1 MVVEVF
7 MVTSK
12 SIKKLISNYSNG
24 KYSHAFLVET
34 NNLDKC
40 LSDIKEFIKVLNCPH
55 VFSENCNKSCN
66 LCKLIDLNNLPS
78 IIIVRPDGMS
88 IKKNQLLEVQ
98 EKFSTK
104 PVYSKFNVYII
115 CNAEL
120 MNDSSANSI
129 LKFLEEP
136 EDNIIGFYLTENK
149 EQILST
155 IKSRCEIIKAI
166 YEEDNV
172 INEELIKIANN
183 YLQSILKN
191 EELIINK
198 EYLLPL
204 SLTRAQIE
212 QIFKIIFNY
221 YLDFNK
227 GKYFPGN
234 ILNENILLSELTLK
248 KQIVII
254 EKVLSMI
261 KFNVNIELLLDYF
274 IIEMRKASD

>member
-1 MVVEVF
+1 M
-7 MVTSK
+7 
-12 SIKKLISNYSNG
+12 
-24 KYSHAFLVET
+24 
-34 NNLDKC
+34 
-40 LSDIKEFIKVLNCPH
+40 
-55 VFSENCNKSCN
+55 
-66 LCKLIDLNNLPS
+66 
-78 IIIVRPDGMS
+78 
-88 IKKNQLLEVQ
+88 
-98 EKFSTK
+98 
-104 PVYSKFNVYII
+104 
-115 CNAEL
+115 
-120 MNDSSANSI
+120 
-129 LKFLEEP
+129 
-136 EDNIIGFYLTENK
+136 
-149 EQILST
+149 
-155 IKSRCEIIKAI
+155 
-166 YEEDNV
+166 

-234 ILNENILLSELTLK
+234 ILNKNILLSELILK